1 MLIRSMQES
10 DLNRVKSFTD
20 RAIGANYYTLEELA
34 SIHSK
39 STKNDRCASL
49 VLAGKDEEIFG
60 VRLSYPPGNWESG
73 KGRGLCP
80 DRWRV
85 NLTETAYFQSLFI
98 DPNLTSQGWGKK
110 MSLLS
115 ISMLKSMGA
124 KAVVTHSWRESPDD
138 SSGRY
143 LRGMGFEHIQSHP
156 LYWFEVDY
164 QCTRCGK
171 PCVCTADEMI
181 LYIENLKA
189 QPTKRNY
196 EHVVLARSHA
206 P

>member
-1 MLIRSMQES
+1 MLIRAMQSS
-10 DLNRVKSFTD
+10 DLPQVKSFTD
-20 RAIGANYYTLEELA
+20 RAIGMNYYALDELA
-34 SIHSK
+34 GIFERSSK
-39 STKNDRCASL
+39 EGRCASL
-49 VLAGKDEEIFG
+49 VLVSKTNEVFG

-80 DRWRV
+80 QRWRV
-85 NLTETAYFQSLFI
+85 GLNETAYFQSLFI
-98 DPNLTSQGWGKK
+98 DPALTSQGWGKK

-115 ISMLKSMGA
+115 ISILKSMGA
-124 KAVVTHSWRESPDD
+124 KAVVTHSWRESPED

-143 LRGMGFEHIQSHP
+143 LRSLGFEHIQSHP

-189 QPTKRNY
+189 QPSKRNY
-196 EHVVLARSHA
+196 EHVLLARPDS